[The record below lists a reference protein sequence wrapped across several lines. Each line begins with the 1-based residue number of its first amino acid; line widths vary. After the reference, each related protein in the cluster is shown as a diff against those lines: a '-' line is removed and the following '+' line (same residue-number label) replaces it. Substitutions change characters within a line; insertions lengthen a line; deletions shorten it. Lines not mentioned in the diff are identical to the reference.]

1 LRGLA
6 ASLGSEADPQ
16 LAGPPVVEA
25 MGPNDYRILAGERRI
40 RAARLAGWQKMAC
53 LVRPRLDPAQA
64 HTLRLVENLHR
75 EELHPLDKAAA
86 LKIAWYTANADAM
99 ELQAQARAILEI
111 EQSPAATLAGLEE
124 LLKAHDFP
132 VTRPPVPWDAVLD
145 RLGLEMEPTR
155 RKRLLR
161 VLGIESE
168 VQARVR
174 EIDMS
179 EAALRSLGQL
189 EAADQ
194 EKLVTAIEAD
204 PELAQ
209 KVRRIARVVNQQ
221 DYALDEAVAEAQ
233 GQVSLDDDA
242 ADEPDPET
250 SPEADR
256 AGIDEE
262 LLMDTVLALM
272 EMAEQWEQ
280 IVTTLNELAQGA
292 AWQDLPEPW
301 GSYAQEAYEQIKTE
315 IEKGAH
321 DVV

>member
-1 LRGLA
+1 
-6 ASLGSEADPQ
+6 
-16 LAGPPVVEA
+16 
-25 MGPNDYRILAGERRI
+25 MN
-40 RAARLAGWQKMAC
+40 
-53 LVRPRLDPAQA
+53 PAQA

-99 ELQAQARAILEI
+99 GLQAQARSILEI
-111 EQSPAATLAGLEE
+111 EQTPAETLTGLET
-124 LLKAHDFP
+124 LLKAHEFP
-132 VTRPPVPWDAVLD
+132 ATRPSVSWDEVLD
-145 RLGLEMEPTR
+145 RLGLAMEPSR

-168 VQARVR
+168 VQERVR

-194 EKLVTAIEAD
+194 AKLVAAIEEE

-209 KVRRIARVVNQQ
+209 KVRRIAHAVNHHN
-221 DYALDEAVAEAQ
+221 YELDDAVLEAQ
-233 GQVSLDDDA
+233 GQVVLDPLGGHREAEED
-242 ADEPDPET
+242 DEPDQET
-250 SPEADR
+250 SPEGDQE
-256 AGIDEE
+256 GIDDDQ
-262 LLMDTVLALM
+262 LMDTVLALM

-280 IVTTLNELAQGA
+280 IVTTLNELAQGR

-301 GSYAQEAYEQIKTE
+301 GGYAQEAYEKIRTE
-315 IEKGAH
+315 SEKGVNN
-321 DVV
+321 VV